1 MPVLY
6 VRLFLITVMTAAV
19 TLGVVATGE
28 WTVRASGPIQ
38 WACPACKTH
47 IPTSVELRRIAG
59 YRWAVCSDR
68 CATAV
73 EADPQGFLADVID

>member
-6 VRLFLITVMTAAV
+6 VRLFSIAVLTAFV

-28 WTVRASGPIQ
+28 WAVRASGPIE
-38 WACPACKTH
+38 WACPACMRE
-47 IPTSVELRRIAG
+47 IPTSVELRGVAG

-68 CATAV
+68 CFEAIA
-73 EADPQGFLADVID
+73 ADPQAYLHDVID